1 MSELGE
7 ELIEGMKQA
16 VAYARGDAD
25 EKEYRVTR
33 VEVETPDV
41 KAMRQRMEMTQQ
53 EFADFLGISVHT
65 LGKWERG
72 ERQPE
77 GAARVLLTIVEH
89 EPEAVLR
96 ALHQNSDRPELR

>member
-1 MSELGE
+1 MSELGK

-25 EKEYRVTR
+25 EDDYRITR
-33 VEVETPDV
+33 MEVETPDV

-53 EFADFLGISVHT
+53 EFADFLGISVYT

-72 ERQPE
+72 ERRPE

-96 ALHQNSDRPELR
+96 ALHRNDDRPDPR

>member
-1 MSELGE
+1 MSQLGE

-25 EKEYRVTR
+25 KNEYRVNQ
-33 VEVETPDV
+33 VEIETPDV
-41 KAMRQRMEMTQQ
+41 KAMRQRMKMTQQ
-53 EFADFLGISVHT
+53 DFADFLGISVHT

-77 GAARVLLTIVEH
+77 GPARVLLTIVEH

-96 ALHQNSDRPELR
+96 ALHQNNDRPELR

>member
-1 MSELGE
+1 MSQLGE

-25 EKEYRVTR
+25 KNEYRVNQ
-33 VEVETPDV
+33 VEIETPDV
-41 KAMRQRMEMTQQ
+41 KAMRQRMKMTQQ
-53 EFADFLGISVHT
+53 DFADFLGISVHT

-77 GAARVLLTIVEH
+77 GPARVLLTIVEH

-96 ALHQNSDRPELR
+96 ALHPNSDRPELR